1 MPPAQQ
7 GDFMADL
14 ELCFTPATELAH
26 RIRAKEVSPV
36 EVVRNSLARIEEINP
51 RLNCF
56 CFVYPEE
63 ALALARA
70 AEAAVMAGRPLG
82 PLHGVP
88 IAIKDL
94 TPTKGKR
101 TTLGSYTHERWVPA
115 YDAAIVESLARAGA
129 IMVGKTT
136 TPEFAYSSFTESPLW
151 GITRN
156 PWNPERTPGGSSG
169 GSGAAVA
176 AGCVPLA
183 EGTDMGGSVRIPAA
197 WCGIVGLKPSLGR
210 IPMDI
215 LPSVFD
221 NISHFGPLA
230 RTIDDARLFLAAA
243 QGPDDRDIQ
252 SNGTPL
258 ALDGPQ
264 PASIK
269 GLRLALNIDLGCY
282 GVDSEVEASVRA
294 AAAALTEAGATV
306 EEVEIPWTRRV
317 ADGWNE
323 TWQVFMAAYFGH
335 LLDEYRDRMD
345 PRVVALIE
353 AGNRMSARDYKR
365 LEIERTEQWRSF
377 LSIIRKYDALLCPT
391 MSVAAPPVGRDD
403 ATYNADRSGGLY
415 HGLDMCGQFNN
426 LAPCPALS
434 VPAGFTRDKLPV
446 GLQIVGRRWR
456 DDTVLTIGK
465 ALEGVRPWAA
475 QRPPI

>member
-1 MPPAQQ
+1 
-7 GDFMADL
+7 MADL
-14 ELCFTPATELAH
+14 DLCYTPATELAA
-26 RIRAKEVSPV
+26 RIRGRKLSPV
-36 EVVRNSLARIEEINP
+36 ELMKNALARIEEINP
-51 RLNCF
+51 KLNCF

-63 ALALARA
+63 ALAKARD
-70 AEAAVMAGRPLG
+70 AEKAVTDGRALG
-82 PLHGVP
+82 PLHGIP

-101 TTLGSYTHERWVPA
+101 TTLGSYSHEHWVPDRNA
-115 YDAAIVESLARAGA
+115 EIVNRLTAAGA
-129 IMVGKTT
+129 ILVGKTT

-156 PWNPERTPGGSSG
+156 PWDQTRTPGGSSG

-176 AGCVPLA
+176 SGCVPIA

-230 RTIDDARLFLAAA
+230 RNIDDARLFLAAA
-243 QGPDDRDIQ
+243 QGPEDDDIQ

-258 ALDGPQ
+258 DLAGPQ
-264 PASIK
+264 PASVK

-282 GVDSEVEASVRA
+282 AVDPEVEAAVRA
-294 AAAALTEAGATV
+294 AADALKSQGAIV
-306 EEVEIPWTRRV
+306 EEVALPWTRRI
-317 ADGWNE
+317 ADAWVE

-335 LLDEYRDRMD
+335 VLEEFRAKMD

-365 LEIERTEQWRSF
+365 LEIERTEYWRQF
-377 LSIIRKYDALLCPT
+377 HPILRKYDAFLCPT
-391 MSVAAPPVGRDD
+391 MRIPAPPAEEDDSIYYRDRGDGR
-403 ATYNADRSGGLY
+403 Y
-415 HGLDMCGQFNN
+415 HGLDMTGQFN
-426 LAPCPALS
+426 LIAPCPALS
-434 VPAGFTRDKLPV
+434 VPAGWSKGGLPM
-446 GLQIVGRRWR
+446 GLQIVGRRFR

-465 ALEGVRPWAA
+465 ALEHARPWADK
-475 QRPPI
+475 RPPV

>member
-1 MPPAQQ
+1 MV
-7 GDFMADL
+7 DL
-14 ELCFTPATELAH
+14 DLCYASATSLAH
-26 RIRAKEVSPV
+26 KIAKREISPV
-36 EVVRNSLARIEEINP
+36 EVVKNSLARIDDINP
-51 RLNCF
+51 KLNCF

-63 ALALARA
+63 ALQKARA
-70 AEAAVMAGRPLG
+70 AEAAVTAGKPLG

-101 TTLGSYTHERWVPA
+101 TTLGSYSHEHWVPD
-115 YDAAIVESLARAGA
+115 YDAAIVEKLAGAGA

-176 AGCVPLA
+176 SGCVPLA

-210 IPMDI
+210 IPLDI

-243 QGPDDRDIQ
+243 QGPDERDIQ
-252 SNGTPL
+252 SIGTPL
-258 ALDGPQ
+258 PLDGPQ
-264 PASIK
+264 PGSIK
-269 GLRLALNIDLGCY
+269 GMRFALNIDLGCY
-282 GVDSEVEASVRA
+282 VVEPEVEAAVREA
-294 AAAALTEAGATV
+294 ARALTAAGAIV
-306 EEVEIPWTRRV
+306 EEVKIPWTRRI
-317 ADGWNE
+317 ADAWVE
-323 TWQVFMAAYFGH
+323 VWQVFMAAYFGH
-335 LLDEYRDRMD
+335 VLEQYRDKMD
-345 PRVVALIE
+345 PHVVALIE
-353 AGNRMSARDYKR
+353 AGNKMPAAHYKR
-365 LEIERTEQWRSF
+365 LEIERTEQWRGF
-377 LSIIRKYDALLCPT
+377 YPILEKYDAFLCPT
-391 MSVAAPPVGRDD
+391 MRVAAPRCGERDEGYYAMRADGR
-403 ATYNADRSGGLY
+403 YY
-415 HGLDMCGQFNN
+415 GLDMTGQFNL

-434 VPAGFTRDKLPV
+434 VPAGWSKDGLPI

-465 ALEGVRPWAA
+465 ALEAMRPWADK
-475 QRPPI
+475 RPPI

>member
-1 MPPAQQ
+1 
-7 GDFMADL
+7 MADL
-14 ELCFTPATELAH
+14 DLCYTPATELAA
-26 RIRAKEVSPV
+26 RIRSRKLSPV
-36 EVVRNSLARIEEINP
+36 ELMKNALARIEEINP
-51 RLNCF
+51 KLNCF

-63 ALALARA
+63 ALAKARE
-70 AEAAVMAGRPLG
+70 AEKAVMEGRALA
-82 PLHGVP
+82 PLHGIP

-101 TTLGSYTHERWVPA
+101 TTLGSYSHEHWIPDRNAV
-115 YDAAIVESLARAGA
+115 IVDRLTAAGA

-156 PWNPERTPGGSSG
+156 PWDQTRTPGGSSG

-176 AGCVPLA
+176 SGCVPLA

-243 QGPDDRDIQ
+243 QGPEDDDIQ

-258 ALDGPQ
+258 DLSGPQ
-264 PASIK
+264 PASVK
-269 GLRLALNIDLGCY
+269 GLRLALNMDLGCY
-282 GVDSEVEASVRA
+282 AVDPEVEAAVRA
-294 AAAALTEAGATV
+294 AADALKSQGAII
-306 EEVEIPWTRRV
+306 EEVTLPWTRRI
-317 ADGWNE
+317 ADAWVE

-335 LLDEYRDRMD
+335 VLEEFRAKMD

-353 AGNRMSARDYKR
+353 AGNRMPAREYKR
-365 LEIERTEQWRSF
+365 LEIERTEQWRQF
-377 LSIIRKYDALLCPT
+377 HPILRKYDAFLCPT
-391 MSVAAPPVGRDD
+391 MRIPAPPAEEDDSIYYRDRGDGR
-403 ATYNADRSGGLY
+403 Y
-415 HGLDMCGQFNN
+415 HGLDLTGQFN
-426 LAPCPALS
+426 LIAPCPALS
-434 VPAGFTRDKLPV
+434 VPAGWSKGGLPM
-446 GLQIVGRRWR
+446 GLQIVGRRFR

-465 ALEGVRPWAA
+465 ALEGARPWADK
-475 QRPPI
+475 RPPV

>member
-1 MPPAQQ
+1 M
-7 GDFMADL
+7 FMADL
-14 ELCFTPATELAH
+14 DLCYTPATELAR
-26 RIRAKEVSPV
+26 RIRAKEISPLEIV
-36 EVVRNSLARIEEINP
+36 QNSLARIDEVNP
-51 RLNCF
+51 KLNCF

-63 ALALARA
+63 ALQKARA
-70 AEAAVMAGRPLG
+70 AEAAVTAGKPLG

-94 TPTKGKR
+94 TPTRDKR
-101 TTLGSYTHERWVPA
+101 TTLGSYSYEHWVPD
-115 YDAAIVESLARAGA
+115 YDAAIVEKLINAGA

-176 AGCVPLA
+176 SGCVPLA

-210 IPMDI
+210 IPLDL

-230 RTIDDARLFLAAA
+230 RTIDDARLFLNAA
-243 QGPDDRDIQ
+243 QGPDERDIQ
-252 SNGTPL
+252 SIGTKL

-264 PASIK
+264 PGSVK
-269 GLRLALNIDLGCY
+269 GMRFALNIDLGCY
-282 GVDSEVEASVRA
+282 VVEPEVEAAVREA
-294 AAAALTEAGATV
+294 ASALTAAGATV
-306 EEVEIPWTRRV
+306 EEVALPWTRRI
-317 ADGWNE
+317 ADAWVE
-323 TWQVFMAAYFGH
+323 IWQVFMAAYFGH
-335 LLDEYRDRMD
+335 VLEQYRDKMD
-345 PRVVALIE
+345 PNVVALIE
-353 AGNRMSARDYKR
+353 AGDRMPAAHYKR
-365 LEIERTEQWRSF
+365 LEIERTEQWRAF
-377 LSIIRKYDALLCPT
+377 YPILQKYDAFLCPT
-391 MSVAAPPVGRDD
+391 MRVAAPRCGERDEGYYAMRED
-403 ATYNADRSGGLY
+403 GHYY
-415 HGLDMCGQFNN
+415 GLDMTGQFNL

-434 VPAGFTRDKLPV
+434 VPAGWSKDGLPI

-465 ALEGVRPWAA
+465 ALEAARPWADK
-475 QRPPI
+475 RPLI

>member
-1 MPPAQQ
+1 MP
-7 GDFMADL
+7 DL
-14 ELCFTPATELAH
+14 ELCYTPAAELAR
-26 RIRAKEVSPV
+26 RIRAKEISPV
-36 EVVRNSLARIEEINP
+36 DVVKNSLARIEEINP
-51 RLNCF
+51 KLNCF

-63 ALALARA
+63 ALQKARA
-70 AEAAVMAGRPLG
+70 AETAVAAGKPLG

-101 TTLGSYTHERWVPA
+101 TTLGSYTHEHWVPDR
-115 YDAAIVESLARAGA
+115 DAAIVEKLAAAGA

-156 PWNPERTPGGSSG
+156 PWSPERTPGGSSG

-176 AGCVPLA
+176 SGCVPLA

-210 IPMDI
+210 IPLDL

-230 RTIDDARLFLAAA
+230 RTIDDARLFLCAA
-243 QGPDDRDIQ
+243 QGPDERDIQ
-252 SNGTPL
+252 SIGMPL

-264 PASIK
+264 PASVK
-269 GLRLALNIDLGCY
+269 GMRFALNIDLGCY
-282 GVDSEVEASVRA
+282 VVDPEVEAVVREA
-294 AAAALTEAGATV
+294 ARALASAGATV
-306 EEVEIPWTRRV
+306 EEVDIPWTRRI
-317 ADGWNE
+317 ADAWVE
-323 TWQVFMAAYFGH
+323 VWQVFMAAYFGH
-335 LLDEYRDRMD
+335 LLEQYREKMD
-345 PRVVALIE
+345 PHVVALIE
-353 AGNRMSARDYKR
+353 AGNKMPAAHYKR
-365 LEIERTEQWRSF
+365 IEIERTEQWRSF
-377 LSIIRKYDALLCPT
+377 YPILEKHDAFLCPT
-391 MSVAAPPVGRDD
+391 MRVPAVPVGERDEGYY
-403 ATYNADRSGGLY
+403 AMREGGRY
-415 HGLDMCGQFNN
+415 YGLDMTGQFNL

-434 VPAGFTRDKLPV
+434 VPAGWSKDGLPI

-465 ALEGVRPWAA
+465 ALEATCPWADR
-475 QRPPI
+475 RPPI

>member
-1 MPPAQQ
+1 
-7 GDFMADL
+7 MADL
-14 ELCFTPATELAH
+14 ELCYTPATELAR
-26 RIRAKEVSPV
+26 RIRAKKISPV
-36 EVVRNSLARIEEINP
+36 DVVKNSLARIDAVNP

-63 ALALARA
+63 ALRKARD
-70 AEAAVMAGRPLG
+70 AEAAVTAGKPLG
-82 PLHGVP
+82 PLHGLP

-101 TTLGSYTHERWVPA
+101 TTLGSYTHEHWVPD
-115 YDAAIVESLARAGA
+115 YDAAIVEKLAAAGA

-176 AGCVPLA
+176 SGCVPLA

-210 IPMDI
+210 IPLDL

-230 RTIDDARLFLAAA
+230 RTIDDARLFLAAT
-243 QGPDDRDIQ
+243 QGPDERDIQ
-252 SNGTPL
+252 SIGTPL

-264 PASIK
+264 PGSVK
-269 GLRLALNIDLGCY
+269 GMRFALNIDLGCY
-282 GVDSEVEASVRA
+282 VVDPEIEAAVREA
-294 AAAALTEAGATV
+294 ARALTSAGATV
-306 EEVEIPWTRRV
+306 EEVDIPWTRRI
-317 ADGWNE
+317 ADAWVE
-323 TWQVFMAAYFGH
+323 VWQVFMAGYFGH
-335 LLDEYRDRMD
+335 LLEQYREKMD
-345 PRVVALIE
+345 PHVVALIE
-353 AGNRMSARDYKR
+353 AGDKMPATHYKR
-365 LEIERTEQWRSF
+365 IEIERTEQWRSF
-377 LSIIRKYDALLCPT
+377 YPILQKYDAFLCPT
-391 MSVAAPPVGRDD
+391 MRVPAVRVGERDEGYYAMRED
-403 ATYNADRSGGLY
+403 GRYY
-415 HGLDMCGQFNN
+415 GLDMTGQFNL

-434 VPAGFTRDKLPV
+434 VPAGWSKDGLPI

-465 ALEGVRPWAA
+465 ALEAVRPWADK
-475 QRPPI
+475 RPPI

>member
-1 MPPAQQ
+1 
-7 GDFMADL
+7 MADL
-14 ELCFTPATELAH
+14 ELCYTPATELAR

-36 EVVRNSLARIEEINP
+36 DVVKNSLARIDEVNP
-51 RLNCF
+51 KLNCF

-63 ALALARA
+63 ALRKARE
-70 AEAAVMAGRPLG
+70 AEAAVMAGKVLG

-101 TTLGSYTHERWVPA
+101 TTLGSYTHEHWVPDR
-115 YDAAIVESLARAGA
+115 DAAIVEKLAAAGA

-156 PWNPERTPGGSSG
+156 PWNSERTPGGSSG

-176 AGCVPLA
+176 SGCVPLA

-197 WCGIVGLKPSLGR
+197 WCGLVGLKPSLGR
-210 IPMDI
+210 IPLDI

-243 QGPDDRDIQ
+243 QGPDERDIQ
-252 SNGTPL
+252 SIGTPL
-258 ALDGPQ
+258 SLDGPQ
-264 PASIK
+264 PGSVK
-269 GLRLALNIDLGCY
+269 GMRFALNIDLGCY
-282 GVDSEVEASVRA
+282 VVDPEVEAAVRA
-294 AAAALTEAGATV
+294 AARALADAGAVV
-306 EEVEIPWTRRV
+306 EEVGISWTRRI
-317 ADGWNE
+317 ADAWVE
-323 TWQVFMAAYFGH
+323 IWQVFMAAYFGH
-335 LLDEYRDRMD
+335 LLEQYREKMD
-345 PRVVALIE
+345 PHVVALIE
-353 AGNRMSARDYKR
+353 AGNTMPATHYKR

-377 LSIIRKYDALLCPT
+377 SPILQKYDAFLCPT
-391 MSVAAPPVGRDD
+391 MRVPATPVGDRDERYYAMRED
-403 ATYNADRSGGLY
+403 GRYY
-415 HGLDMCGQFNN
+415 GLDMTGQFNL

-434 VPAGFTRDKLPV
+434 VPAGWSKAGLPI

-465 ALEGVRPWAA
+465 ALEAVRPWADK
-475 QRPPI
+475 RPVV